1 MLFIASCTC
10 RRGPRGTLSVS
21 LISVLRGGGISA
33 RVPNQSFGQLARC
46 GLAVSGSGGY
56 GCRSVLP
63 NLPRAPAGG
72 PQLFQKH
79 LVAQSIHALPET
91 AVAVCAQLPFLR
103 QPLHRFALPNRSVAF
118 NVINHFRLKH
128 EEAAVDQIGRAS
140 CRERV

>member
-1 MLFIASCTC
+1 MLFIASCIC
-10 RRGPRGTLSVS
+10 RRGPRGTVSVS
-21 LISVLRGGGISA
+21 PTSGLRGAGSQPAYPINYCPVS
-33 RVPNQSFGQLARC
+33 PQL
-46 GLAVSGSGGY
+46 GWLTPFFPVSGRGCA
-56 GCRSVLP
+56 GCRCSRVLP

-118 NVINHFRLKH
+118 NVINHFGLKH
-128 EEAAVDQIGRAS
+128 EEAAVDPT
-140 CRERV
+140 